1 MALEFAYS
9 LDGSSVSNV
18 KDFPLDAGG
27 TASSGYNT
35 GISGLTGTNPYFPK
49 KGDLVY
55 LNAGLLRKSYNVA
68 SPKASGI
75 IEGFE
80 YTGIGQA
87 ASATNP
93 NNYAAA
99 NASNTSSVTNTTKY
113 PNGIAKV
120 RIESD
125 SVYRI
130 PVNAGTAG
138 NANVGNSYN
147 VVLDTTGDQKIDLT
161 LSTNPVFKVV
171 DYSPDG
177 KTAFVMMNTNTT
189 F

>member
-1 MALEFAYS
+1 MALEFAYA
-9 LDGSSVSNV
+9 LDGSVISSI
-18 KDFPLDAGG
+18 KDFPLDVAG

-55 LNAGLLRKSYNVA
+55 LNAGLLRKGYNVA
-68 SPKASGI
+68 SPKSHGI

-80 YTGIGQA
+80 FTGIGQA
-87 ASATNP
+87 ATSTNP
-93 NNYAAA
+93 NNYAAT
-99 NASNTSSVTNTTKY
+99 NASSTASITNTTKY
-113 PNGIAKV
+113 PNGLAKIRV
-120 RIESD
+120 ETD
-125 SVYRI
+125 SVYRV
-130 PVNAGTAG
+130 PVNSGTCG

-147 VVLDTTGDQKIDLT
+147 IVLGTDGDQKIDLT

-177 KTAFVMMNTNTT
+177 KTAFVMLASNNT